1 MDDLNKVEGTGN
13 VKAVLLMIL
22 LQTLYAVVNIMLK
35 IVADDGM
42 SLSILVAY
50 RFIFATAFIVPLALI
65 VERCFSNKKH
75 LQDVTG
81 QVAFQGFLCGLFGGS
96 LLQGLYVKSLALT
109 SAVYVSAMLNLVPG
123 VTYLMSISLGL
134 EKANLGTAGGM
145 AKLVGTLTGIG
156 GAMIITFYKGRKLCL
171 WSSHIGFLHHAPS
184 PDGAPTGSLL
194 WGCILAFGAALSYSV
209 WLIIQTKM
217 SEKFPWHYSIA
228 AMTSSTASI
237 QSVSFVL
244 FTERDWSKWKIGWNF
259 RLVTAVSA
267 GILASGVCYTLLAWC
282 VRRKGPLFA
291 SAFSPLMVVI
301 VTLLEPLILD
311 ECPNIGSVTGSVVV
325 VGGLY
330 LLLWGKSKETQMK
343 QNDVFSKDSVQ
354 CETIHSTNPSLASWQ
369 KDKDN
374 KIVASVTSCSP
385 STISTNP
392 E

>member
-65 VERCFSNKKH
+65 VERKH

>member
-1 MDDLNKVEGTGN
+1 MNQIKHSIIASNPVLHFDAKRIAQNGYDGFDAMEWMESCWNMDDLNKVEGTGN

-65 VERCFSNKKH
+65 VERKH

-209 WLIIQTKM
+209 WLIIQVQLIIA
-217 SEKFPWHYSIA
+217 FNSI
-228 AMTSSTASI
+228 
-237 QSVSFVL
+237 L
-244 FTERDWSKWKIGWNF
+244 E
-259 RLVTAVSA
+259 
-267 GILASGVCYTLLAWC
+267 ILQKVC
-282 VRRKGPLFA
+282 
-291 SAFSPLMVVI
+291 
-301 VTLLEPLILD
+301 
-311 ECPNIGSVTGSVVV
+311 
-325 VGGLY
+325 
-330 LLLWGKSKETQMK
+330 
-343 QNDVFSKDSVQ
+343 
-354 CETIHSTNPSLASWQ
+354 
-369 KDKDN
+369 
-374 KIVASVTSCSP
+374 
-385 STISTNP
+385 
-392 E
+392 